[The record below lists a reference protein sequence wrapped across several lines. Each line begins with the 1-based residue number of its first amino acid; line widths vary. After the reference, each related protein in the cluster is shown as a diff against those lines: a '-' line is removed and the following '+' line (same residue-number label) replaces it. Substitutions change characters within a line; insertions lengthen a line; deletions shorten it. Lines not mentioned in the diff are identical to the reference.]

1 MITRFNYHEKTIGV
15 RMKIFLIRTP
25 ILILFAI
32 CICIVFTTM
41 SYGQVDPAVISVN
54 PAALESPMI
63 GEELTI
69 SLDITGGVNVAGYQV
84 TVSFDPT
91 ALRFISS
98 ENGGYLPAGALTIPP
113 LVKDDSVTVAA
124 VAIGVS
130 TPEEEG
136 TLARVTFE
144 VVSVKDSNVVLTNV
158 ILSDTNSDELPIST
172 VDGMVTAPDSAEV
185 FSIADVILILDSSG
199 SMEWNALNNLQKTA
213 AKFFIDLADHEI
225 QIAIVD
231 SKVETNTYA
240 ELTFADGTGKEQLK
254 NAVDRVASDGDT
266 DLAAGL
272 QLGYDLLSASSSPD
286 ARKAAVLLTDGQDSG
301 PKTASTYVQNYI
313 LQGWDVYT
321 IGLGTEVDRNLLENI
336 AQLTPEGDYFPAS
349 LDNMQKIYN
358 EIFARVTRKTI
369 LFNNIGYIN
378 QNQQITKKF
387 LIDSSVEQMVPSAN
401 WQGSTIELI
410 LVDPNGLEI
419 TSQDA
424 LTNPNIKYQDA
435 PTYAIYSVDNP
446 MPGEWGMKATGIDIP
461 PEGEQYN
468 LIVSATSDFV
478 ISFLSFEPSYL
489 IGDRVRIGLR
499 ARTKTVQSTEP
510 VLGAHAS
517 VEIVRPDGRIDSLAL
532 FDTAANGVYV
542 NEYFRVD
549 IEGTYLIRAT
559 VDNGFTREIQ
569 EQIVVGD
576 ISDIFIDGSTL
587 TPAARTT
594 LDASPSVISAVI
606 SGPAIQI
613 NSNTIEL
620 QVDGTTVTHGYDT
633 VNQEVLYRSPGL
645 SPGEHTVK
653 LSVNN
658 ELETTWTF
666 NIGFTEWRFELFLD
680 PGLNVVSLPL
690 KPRDLYTAKSF
701 SELLDATLVVRYDS
715 TTQTYI
721 AYVATNDTDE
731 GFTIEGG
738 RGYIVNTPEPTTVDF
753 IGTAWS
759 NQPSSATA
767 PNYTTETTTWAF
779 AINSNLQMMEP
790 DKQYTLAAKN
800 LRTGAVVNENISTA
814 GRSSTAVWVDMNR
827 NNVAQSGDM
836 IEFTIS
842 DSTGNI
848 ISGPFHQ
855 PVTNLDIRNAYMFV
869 QMTVGDIRPSHT
881 LLGQNYPNPF
891 NPETWIPY
899 QISNPTEVSILIYD
913 HTGHIVKILELGMKP
928 VGIYVDRSQAAYWDG
943 TNDSGESVASGLYFY
958 SLQTRELNVT
968 RRMVILK

>member
-1 MITRFNYHEKTIGV
+1 
-15 RMKIFLIRTP
+15 MKIFLIRTP

-32 CICIVFTTM
+32 YICIAFTTM
-41 SYGQVDPAVISVN
+41 GYGQVDTAVISVN
-54 PAALESPMI
+54 PATLESPMI
-63 GEELTI
+63 GEELAI
-69 SLDITGGVNVAGYQV
+69 SLEITGGVNVAGYQV

-98 ENGGYLPAGALTIPP
+98 ENGGYLPAGALTVPP
-113 LVKDDSVTVAA
+113 LVKGDSVTVAA

-130 TPEEEG
+130 TPEKEG
-136 TLARVTFE
+136 TLAKVTFE
-144 VVSVKDSNVVLTNV
+144 VVSVKGSNIVLTNV
-158 ILSDTNSDELPIST
+158 VLSDTNSEELPKST

-185 FSIADVILILDSSG
+185 FSIADIVLIIDSSG
-199 SMEWNALNNLQKTA
+199 GLEWNVPNNLRKTA

-231 SKVETNTYA
+231 SNVETNTYA

-272 QLGYDLLSASSSPD
+272 QLGYELLFASSSPD

-336 AQLTPEGDYFPAS
+336 AQLTPEGAYFPAS
-349 LDNMQKIYN
+349 LDNMQKVYN

-387 LIDSSVEQMVPSAN
+387 LIDSSVEQMIPSAN

-424 LTNPNIKYQDA
+424 LTNLNIKYQGA

-446 MPGEWGMKATGIDIP
+446 MPGEWGMKATGTDIP

-478 ISFLSFEPSYL
+478 INFLSFEPSYL
-489 IGDRVRIGLR
+489 IGDPVRIGIR
-499 ARTKTVQSTEP
+499 ARTKTVQSIDP
-510 VLGAHAS
+510 VLGAPAS
-517 VEIVRPDGRIDSLAL
+517 VEIVRPDGRIDSLDL
-532 FDTAANGVYV
+532 FDTAANGVYM
-542 NEYFRVD
+542 NEYVGVD

-576 ISDIFIDGSTL
+576 ISNIFIDGSTL
-587 TPAARTT
+587 TPVAGTT

-613 NSNTIEL
+613 NSDTIEL
-620 QVDGTTVTHGYDT
+620 QVDGTTVSHGYDK
-633 VNQEVLYRSPGL
+633 VNQQVLYRPPGL
-645 SPGEHTVK
+645 SPGQHTVK

-690 KPRDLYTAKSF
+690 KPRDSYTAKSF
-701 SELLDATLVVRYDS
+701 SELLNATLVVRYDS
-715 TTQTYI
+715 TSQAYI
-721 AYVATNDTDE
+721 AYVATDDTDE

-759 NQPSSATA
+759 NLPSSATA
-767 PNYTTETTTWAF
+767 PSYTTATTTWAF

-800 LRTGAVVNENISTA
+800 LRTGAVVNESISTA
-814 GRSSTAVWVDMNR
+814 GKSSTAVWVDMNR
-827 NNVAQSGDM
+827 NSVVQSGDM

-869 QMTVGDIRPSHT
+869 QMTVGDIRPSDT

-913 HTGHIVKILELGMKP
+913 HTGHIVKTLELGMKP

-943 TNDSGESVASGLYFY
+943 TNDTGESVASGLYYY

>member
-1 MITRFNYHEKTIGV
+1 
-15 RMKIFLIRTP
+15 MKIFLIRRP

-32 CICIVFTTM
+32 YICIGFTTM

-54 PAALESPMI
+54 PAIFESPMI

-98 ENGGYLPAGALTIPP
+98 ENGGYLPTGALTVPP

-130 TPEEEG
+130 APEEEG

-144 VVSVKDSNVVLTNV
+144 VVSVKASNIVLTNV
-158 ILSDTNSDELPIST
+158 ILSDTNSAELPNST
-172 VDGMVTAPDSAEV
+172 ANGMVTAPDSTTEV
-185 FSIADVILILDSSG
+185 FSIADIVLIIENSG
-199 SMEWNALNNLQKTA
+199 SMEWNAPNNLRKTA
-213 AKFFIDLADHEI
+213 AKFFIDLADPGM

-231 SKVETNTYA
+231 FNGETKTFA
-240 ELTFADGTGKEQLK
+240 ELTFADTTGKEQLK
-254 NAVDRVASDGDT
+254 NAVDRVDSDGDT
-266 DLAAGL
+266 DIAAGL
-272 QLGYDLLSASSSPD
+272 QLGYELLSASSSPE
-286 ARKAAVLLTDGQDSG
+286 ARKAAVLLTDGQDSE
-301 PKTASTYVQNYI
+301 PKTASTYVQDYI

-321 IGLGTEVDRNLLENI
+321 IGLGDEVDRNLLENI
-336 AQLTPEGDYFPAS
+336 AQLTPEGDYFSAS

-358 EIFARVTRKTI
+358 EIFARVTRKAI

-387 LIDSSVEQMVPSAN
+387 LIDSSVEQMVTSAN

-424 LTNPNIKYQDA
+424 LTNPNIKYQEA
-435 PTYAIYSVDNP
+435 PTYAIYTVDNP
-446 MPGEWGMKATGIDIP
+446 MPGEWGLKATGTDIP

-478 ISFLSFEPSYL
+478 TNFLSLEPSYI
-489 IGDRVRIGLR
+489 IGDPVRIGLR

-517 VEIVRPDGRIDSLAL
+517 AEIVRPDGRIDSLDL
-532 FDTAANGVYV
+532 LDTAANGVYV
-542 NEYFRVD
+542 NEYVGVD

-559 VDNGFTREIQ
+559 LENGFTREIQ

-576 ISDIFIDGSTL
+576 ISNIFIDGSTL
-587 TPAARTT
+587 TPAAGTI
-594 LDASPSVISAVI
+594 LEASPSVISAVI

-613 NSNTIEL
+613 NSDTIEL
-620 QVDGTTVTHGYDT
+620 QVDGTTVTHGYDK
-633 VNQEVLYRSPGL
+633 VNQQVLYRPPGL
-645 SPGEHTVK
+645 SPGQHTVK
-653 LSVNN
+653 LRVNN

-666 NIGFTEWRFELFLD
+666 NLGFSESRFELLLD

-690 KPRDLYTAKSF
+690 KPREPYTAKSF
-701 SELLDATLVVRYDS
+701 SELLNATLVVRYDS
-715 TTQTYI
+715 TSQAYI
-721 AYVATNDTDE
+721 AYVAANDTDE
-731 GFTIEGG
+731 DFAIEGG

-753 IGTAWS
+753 TGTAW
-759 NQPSSATA
+759 SSATA
-767 PNYTTETTTWAF
+767 PSYSTAATTWAF

-800 LRTGAVVNENISTA
+800 LRTGAVVNESISTV
-814 GRSSTAVWVDMNR
+814 GKSSTAVWADMNR
-827 NNVAQSGDM
+827 NSVVQLGD
-836 IEFTIS
+836 ILEVTIS
-842 DSTGNI
+842 DSTGSI
-848 ISGPFHQ
+848 VSGPFHKT
-855 PVTNLDIRNAYMFV
+855 VTISDIRNAYMFV
-869 QMTVGDIRPSHT
+869 QMTVGDIRPSDT

-913 HTGHIVKILELGMKP
+913 HTGHIVKNTRTWYETSRDLCGPFTGCVLG
-928 VGIYVDRSQAAYWDG
+928 W
-943 TNDSGESVASGLYFY
+943 T
-958 SLQTRELNVT
+958 
-968 RRMVILK
+968 